1 MRHFSWIPHHYYLNV
16 ETGIMSSTPEKTKKT
31 EKKPSVPYKKLI
43 LEAIVELK
51 DKTGSSIPAIEKY
64 IKEHHPEVEL
74 NHTRV
79 RLIIKMMLEKSEIA
93 PHFRHKNSYRIV
105 PQKGTKKTAKKPAK
119 EEEKEEKKPAKKTEK
134 KAAKKPAK
142 KEEKKEKAEKKTSK
156 KTTKK
161 EKAEKK
167 PAKKSEKKE
176 KAPKKEKAAKKPAK
190 KTEKKEKPAKK
201 AEKKSEKA

>member
-1 MRHFSWIPHHYYLNV
+1 
-16 ETGIMSSTPEKTKKT
+16 MSSTPEKTKKT

-79 RLIIKMMLEKSEIA
+79 RLIIKMMLEKNEIA

-105 PQKGTKKTAKKPAK
+105 PQKGTKKA
-119 EEEKEEKKPAKKTEK
+119 AKKT
-134 KAAKKPAK
+134 AK

>member
-1 MRHFSWIPHHYYLNV
+1 
-16 ETGIMSSTPEKTKKT
+16 MSSTPEKTKKT

-79 RLIIKMMLEKSEIA
+79 RLIIKMMLEKNEIA

-105 PQKGTKKTAKKPAK
+105 PQKGTKKAAKKPAN
-119 EEEKEEKKPAKKTEK
+119 EEKEEKKPAKKTEK

-142 KEEKKEKAEKKTSK
+142 KEEKAEKKTSK

-201 AEKKSEKA
+201 AEKKA

>member
-1 MRHFSWIPHHYYLNV
+1 
-16 ETGIMSSTPEKTKKT
+16 MSSTPEKTKKT

-79 RLIIKMMLEKSEIA
+79 RLIIKMMLEKNEIA

-119 EEEKEEKKPAKKTEK
+119 
-134 KAAKKPAK
+134 
-142 KEEKKEKAEKKTSK
+142 KEEKKEKAEKKAEK

-201 AEKKSEKA
+201 AEKKSEKKA

>member
-1 MRHFSWIPHHYYLNV
+1 
-16 ETGIMSSTPEKTKKT
+16 MSSTPEKTKKT

-79 RLIIKMMLEKSEIA
+79 RLIIKMMLEKNEIA

-105 PQKGTKKTAKKPAK
+105 PQKGAKKTAKKPAN
-119 EEEKEEKKPAKKTEK
+119 EEKEEKKPAKKTEK
-134 KAAKKPAK
+134 KPA
-142 KEEKKEKAEKKTSK
+142 
-156 KTTKK
+156 KK

-201 AEKKSEKA
+201 AEKKSEKKA

>member
-1 MRHFSWIPHHYYLNV
+1 
-16 ETGIMSSTPEKTKKT
+16 MSSTPEKTKKT

-79 RLIIKMMLEKSEIA
+79 RLIIKMMLEKNEIA

-119 EEEKEEKKPAKKTEK
+119 EEKEEKKPAKKTEK
-134 KAAKKPAK
+134 KAAKKTAK

-201 AEKKSEKA
+201 AEKKA